1 MADHRLPQQLAFLAE
16 ADKLKSILRQTVVTG
31 SLRRENSAEHSWHL
45 ALAAMVL
52 HQYAAE
58 PVNLDRAIRML
69 IVHDLVEIDAG
80 DTFAYDAAANA
91 SKAAREQ
98 AAAER
103 IFGLLPED
111 LKVELRGLWEEFESF
126 GSADARFA
134 NAVDRIQPLLQNVH
148 TGGGTWRSHSLTL
161 PQVLKRMEPIR
172 SVLPGLWPYVT
183 TTLEN
188 FFAVAQATADP
199 SSPREDGA

>member
-1 MADHRLPQQLAFLAE
+1 MHAVTLSQQLAFLAE

-31 SLRRENSAEHSWHL
+31 TLRRENSAEHSWHL

-52 HQYAAE
+52 HQHAAE
-58 PVNLDRAIRML
+58 PVDLDRAIRML

-91 SKAAREQ
+91 SKAARER

-103 IFGLLPED
+103 IFGLLPPD
-111 LKVELRGLWEEFESF
+111 LAVDLRGLWEEFESF

-134 NAVDRIQPLLQNVH
+134 NAIDRIQPLLQNLH

-172 SVLPGLWPYVT
+172 TALPALWPYVT
-183 TTLEN
+183 STLED
-188 FFAVAQATADP
+188 FFSASATPASP
-199 SSPREDGA
+199 PSPR